1 MSDLYGNDYVDLR
14 EVWERKEALETAQE
28 QHEEGDQETDCPTC
42 DEDAATE
49 LAELTQFFAEESQ
62 ESEPYSRGE
71 FNEPTLILDSYFQEY
86 AQELAEDIG
95 AIDKDATWPNN
106 CIDWEHACR
115 ELKYDY
121 TSVTFGGYEYWVRS
135 Y

>member
-71 FNEPTLILDSYFQEY
+71 FNEPTLILDRQRRNM
-86 AQELAEDIG
+86 AEQL
-95 AIDKDATWPNN
+95 
-106 CIDWEHACR
+106 H
-115 ELKYDY
+115 
-121 TSVTFGGYEYWVRS
+121 
-135 Y
+135 